1 MYLTLVIVLF
11 ALLLFYRYLKENYK
25 LFIKDGVD
33 GPTPV
38 YIFGNLGEFAGKDPL
53 EKFTELTNRFG
64 KVFGFYQGLTPSI
77 VVSDPDLIQQILV
90 KNFSKFNGRP
100 RFLPFLHFE
109 EKEILQNVCG
119 SKWKNMREAMASA
132 FNNTNIQKVFPR
144 LLHVAD
150 QFVDELQR
158 LVLKHPQGFDI
169 QKLNECYALDSVA
182 FTALGLETKA
192 IAHGEECM
200 MLQYVYAY
208 DNSASPENAASG
220 LARAYQCLEVLKIV
234 DIKHKRLAKEYFDCL
249 SHHME
254 SERQKVNTSARPKSM
269 LQHLLTYNPT
279 SRDHATNPAR
289 SPLTTSEILGLTSS
303 MVGGGVGSTASALD
317 FTLHCLAVHPRH
329 QEKLRQEVL
338 NVCGVEGNFTIEQVR
353 EIDYL
358 DQVINESLRFYP
370 IAPGVARTCS
380 EDCVVNGV
388 QFRAGTEVRL
398 MGITQYKDPEIFPDP
413 LTFKPERFS
422 KEEKSRHP
430 GSWFPFGAGPRMCVG
445 MHLAQLHLKVAI
457 IKLLQNFE
465 ISTSDL
471 TQDPLP
477 VTLRPHLSP
486 RNGVH
491 IRLTRIAR

>member
-1 MYLTLVIVLF
+1 MRRRMRAASLTLSIYRPPSRSRRHFGRPETF
-11 ALLLFYRYLKENYK
+11 AVREVREKPAVFTAPLSLERNVRRLSQGSEISRILL
-25 LFIKDGVD
+25 
-33 GPTPV
+33 PV
-38 YIFGNLGEFAGKDPL
+38 
-53 EKFTELTNRFG
+53 
-64 KVFGFYQGLTPSI
+64 GLTPSI

-100 RFLPFLHFE
+100 RYLPFRHFE
-109 EKEILQNVCG
+109 ENEIPQNLSG
-119 SKWKNMREAMASA
+119 SKWKHMREVMMPA
-132 FNNTNIQKVFPR
+132 FKNTNIQKVFPG

-169 QKLNECYALDSVA
+169 QNLNECYALDSVA

-192 IAHGEECM
+192 IAHGKECM
-200 MLQYVYAY
+200 MLRYLKAWE
-208 DNSASPENAASG
+208 DSASSENAASG
-220 LARAYQCLEVLKIV
+220 LALAYQCLEVLKIV

-254 SERQKVNTSARPKSM
+254 SERQKMNTSARPKSM
-269 LQHLLTYNPT
+269 LQHLLTYNTT
-279 SRDHATNPAR
+279 SKDHASKTVR
-289 SPLTTSEILGLTSS
+289 SPLTTTEILS
-303 MVGGGVGSTASALD
+303 MASGIVVGGVSPTAAVLG

-329 QEKLRQEVL
+329 QEKLRKEVL
-338 NVCGVEGNFTIEQVR
+338 NVCGEEGNFTIEQVR

-370 IAPGVARTCS
+370 TAPGVARTCS

-422 KEEKSRHP
+422 KEEKSIHP
-430 GSWFPFGAGPRMCVG
+430 GSWFPFGAGPRMCMG
-445 MHLAQLHLKVAI
+445 MHLAQLQLKVAI